1 MRTLGSL
8 DAVARWTLT
17 HPRAKLVTIGGN
29 SVRHGRSVTVR
40 MAEIVVP
47 RELYAD
53 HPRRIDRLGQKPVP
67 AWPTGCSRGA
77 ETTGSVVP

>member
-1 MRTLGSL
+1 MRTLVSP
-8 DAVARWTLT
+8 DADARWTLT

-29 SVRHGRSVTVR
+29 SVRDGRSVTVR

-53 HPRRIDRLGQKPVP
+53 HPRRIDRLGPKRAP
-67 AWPTGCSRGA
+67 A
-77 ETTGSVVP
+77 